1 MKRIKWLGLIFLV
14 TLLYV
19 YGQSIIARAQE
30 DAYDWKSDWAVADG
44 FSINV
49 DTEGYSLPTAIA
61 FVPNPGD
68 GPKDPLYFVTEI
80 RGKVKVVTNDRTIYT
95 FAEDFFDLQV
105 KEELPSGQ
113 GQGGL
118 AGICLEPKH
127 GYVYVTFSYQD
138 KTKILRN
145 NIMRFETEPGTFA
158 IKPSSQTAFADIF
171 ISAESGLAH
180 QIGPCQINNDLLYV
194 SVGEAWQTSKSQDLD
209 VMVGKVIRMTL
220 DGKPV
225 PENPFYEDDDI
236 SKTANFVWAY
246 GLRNPFSL
254 KIVDDRV
261 FVADNGQNIDRFME
275 LHEGQNYF
283 WNGND
288 WSIATNA
295 DFIFSPSLAP
305 AQMDYLS
312 GDSTLFPEEYGN
324 TFFLAISGWVARGK
338 IPGIVTLKYGLDEN
352 RLVAVPEYFLKYR
365 SSPEQTLAGLAFGP
379 DGLYIVPILPNQAGE
394 TAILK
399 IAYEPDVGHPFQVMQ
414 TDDPKAL
421 LTEKGCIGCHSV
433 GNEGGFGGAAGPN
446 LERDPLVERL
456 QARLDAPSYKL
467 VVDETNK
474 LDREPFISY
483 KEAREEVL
491 AAEGMDKVRLWV
503 KYHILEPKFDNAYS
517 QMPNMGLTE
526 QEASLVTDYL
536 LKPNQEDTDQ
546 SFLTRLRKQLLP
558 RDLSGRHL
566 VFSFAFG
573 FMIAVLLGVAWW
585 LVRTFIWK

>member
-1 MKRIKWLGLIFLV
+1 MKRIKWIGLIFSV
-14 TLLYV
+14 TILYLYSQGV
-19 YGQSIIARAQE
+19 ATKAQE
-30 DAYDWKSDWAVADG
+30 NAFDWKSDWSVAEG
-44 FSINV
+44 FAIDI

-80 RGKVKVVTNDRTIYT
+80 RGQVKVVTNDRTIYT
-95 FAEDFFDLQV
+95 FAEDFFNLEV

-118 AGICLEPKH
+118 AGICLEPKT

-138 KTKILRN
+138 KTQILRN

-158 IKPSSQTAFADIF
+158 IKPSSQTAFTDIF
-171 ISAESGLAH
+171 INAESGLAH
-180 QIGPCQINNDLLYV
+180 QIGPCQINHDLLYV

-225 PENPFYEDDDI
+225 PENPFYEDDDL

-295 DFIFSPSLAP
+295 DFVFSPSLAP
-305 AQMDYLS
+305 AQMDYLP
-312 GDSTLFPEEYGN
+312 GDSSLFPEEYRN
-324 TFFLAISGWVARGK
+324 TFFLDVSGWVARNK
-338 IPGIVTLKYGLDEN
+338 IPGVVTLKYGFEEN

-379 DGLYIVPILPNQAGE
+379 DGLYIVPILPNQEGK

-399 IAYEPDVGHPFQVMQ
+399 ITYDPDVGHPFQVMQ

-421 LTEKGCIGCHSV
+421 LTEKGCLGCHSV
-433 GNEGGFGGAAGPN
+433 GGEGGFGGAAGPN
-446 LERDPLVERL
+446 LERDPMVERI

-467 VVDETNK
+467 VVDEINK
-474 LDREPFISY
+474 LDREPFTDY
-483 KEAREEVL
+483 KEAREEIL
-491 AAEGMDKVRLWV
+491 AAQDLDKVRLWV

-526 QEASLVTDYL
+526 QEASLVADYL
-536 LKPNQEDTDQ
+536 IKPNQDEANQ
-546 SFLTRLRKQLLP
+546 GFLTRVRKQLLP

-573 FMIAVLLGVAWW
+573 FMVAILLAAAWW
-585 LVRTFIWK
+585 LVRSFIWK

>member
-456 QARLDAPSYKL
+456 QARLDAP
-467 VVDETNK
+467 
-474 LDREPFISY
+474 
-483 KEAREEVL
+483 
-491 AAEGMDKVRLWV
+491 
-503 KYHILEPKFDNAYS
+503 
-517 QMPNMGLTE
+517 
-526 QEASLVTDYL
+526 
-536 LKPNQEDTDQ
+536 
-546 SFLTRLRKQLLP
+546 
-558 RDLSGRHL
+558 
-566 VFSFAFG
+566 
-573 FMIAVLLGVAWW
+573 
-585 LVRTFIWK
+585 

>member
-1 MKRIKWLGLIFLV
+1 M
-14 TLLYV
+14 
-19 YGQSIIARAQE
+19 YGQGVIASAQE
-30 DAYDWKSDWAVADG
+30 DAFDWKSDWAVADD
-44 FSINV
+44 FSINI

-68 GPKDPLYFVTEI
+68 DPKDPLYFVTEI
-80 RGKVKVVTNDRTIYT
+80 RGQVKVVTNDRTIYT

-118 AGICLEPKH
+118 AGICLEPEH

-138 KTKILRN
+138 KAKILRN

-158 IKPSSQTAFADIF
+158 IKPSSQTAFTDIF
-171 ISAESGLAH
+171 VNAESGLAH

-421 LTEKGCIGCHSV
+421 LTEKGCLGCHSI

-467 VVDETNK
+467 VVDEANK

-491 AAEGMDKVRLWV
+491 AAEGMDKVKSWV

-546 SFLTRLRKQLLP
+546 SFLTSLRKQLLP

-566 VFSFAFG
+566 IFSFAIG
-573 FMIAVLLGVAWW
+573 FVVAVLLGVAWW